1 MTFIYNTASHKHFTK
16 ETRQKNSILQIING
30 KKSPCKPTCI
40 QCIKYNL
47 CAWKGEYSHFKS
59 VESAPV
65 AAVAGGQASCYQEN
79 EVHKPPDAKTAQ
91 GKQLSHR
98 SPSVSETEPIDA
110 KTSQEKWVQ

>member
-16 ETRQKNSILQIING
+16 ENSILQIIMAN
-30 KKSPCKPTCI
+30 KAHCKPTCI

-47 CAWKGEYSHFKS
+47 WAWERWIRYSHFKS

-79 EVHKPPDAKTAQ
+79 EVHKPPDAKTTQ

-98 SPSVSETEPIDA
+98 SPSVSETEPINA
-110 KTSQEKWVQ
+110 ETSQEKWVQ